1 MHPLL
6 LLVLFCRFF
15 AFGNVLSGKR
25 LQIAIMPFSQAS
37 ELPAWKT
44 LQDHYLTVKTLH
56 LKDLFAKDP
65 KRAEKFSRSFE
76 NAADGNEIFFDFS
89 KNFIT
94 DETLDLLV
102 KLAKEAGVEGL
113 RDSMFNGEEIN
124 FTEKRAVYHM
134 ALRNTS
140 NQTMK
145 VNGISVVEGVNSVL
159 EHMKEFSEQVRS
171 GEWKGHT
178 GKPIKS
184 IVNIGIGGSDLYEC
198 LYLRFSFSHQFR

>member
-1 MHPLL
+1 
-6 LLVLFCRFF
+6 
-15 AFGNVLSGKR
+15 
-25 LQIAIMPFSQAS
+25 MPFSQAS
-37 ELPAWKT
+37 ELSAWKT

-65 KRAEKFSRSFE
+65 QRAEKFSRTFE
-76 NAADGNEIFFDFS
+76 NPTDGNEIFFDFS

-94 DETLDLLV
+94 EETLSLLV
-102 KLAKEAGVEGL
+102 RLAREAEVESL

-124 FTEKRAVYHM
+124 FTEKRAVYHV

-140 NQTMK
+140 NRPMSVGGK
-145 VNGISVVEGVNSVL
+145 SVVEGVNAVL

-178 GKPIKS
+178 GQRIKS
-184 IVNIGIGGSDLYEC
+184 IVNIGIGGSDLYE
-198 LYLRFSFSHQFR
+198 